1 LWYNE
6 RNNFDSIFSALGT
19 LFEIMTTEGWAAV
32 MFEAKNG
39 TEVGYIPMFNV
50 KLTFAYSYFVFWIVM
65 GNMFILNLFVGVIID
80 NFNMI
85 KEELGGIKLLS
96 AEQRTWVEIQ
106 KLFLK
111 NTPEPLLKPPED

>member
-1 LWYNE
+1 
-6 RNNFDSIFSALGT
+6 
-19 LFEIMTTEGWAAV
+19 
-32 MFEAKNG
+32 
-39 TEVGYIPMFNV
+39 
-50 KLTFAYSYFVFWIVM
+50 M

-111 NTPEPLLKPPED
+111 NTPEQLLKPPEDYFRNLLWRVSKNQVFDSFITFCILANTFVMALKSFPPDPEQDKIFDFLNLVFAMIFNLE